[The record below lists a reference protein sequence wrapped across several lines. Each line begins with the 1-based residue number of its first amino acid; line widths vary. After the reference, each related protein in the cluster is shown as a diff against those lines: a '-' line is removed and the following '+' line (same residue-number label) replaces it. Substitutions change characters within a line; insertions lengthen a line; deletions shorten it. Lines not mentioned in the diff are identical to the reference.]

1 MSTSSQDNN
10 KIGLINKLSSISQCT
25 RMDSRTI
32 QYFRLTLNM
41 ILGSIK
47 KNSRCE
53 TLLLA
58 AANDLNISKKIF
70 MTWVNGQSQGKKATP
85 NDIDS
90 WFSQN
95 NITEENIQHCLKTMF
110 PDYSNFNFDLKP
122 NPNVEELKGQS
133 GGGVGIGFLVSLLGM
148 LGVIWQQTDKA
159 STAVGTKAGE
169 VVDTIFDISLNM
181 MLVGRFGDLSEA
193 QLAIDSAKIDL
204 TNAKKLV
211 YDSRTSTI
219 VTLTNLNVNPS
230 IVETLE
236 VVDQIYYNI
245 QGSININTAA
255 QGDEAR
261 YQIPLQLFQSKQ
273 YKKFVDSHKALSD
286 YNNSISKKKTIN
298 KAEAIDVL
306 NVMKTS
312 SSGEGTSNIEP
323 GLVLEIQDDPI
334 FLIKQLN
341 EGDELLGL
349 EIADVANRGRFD
361 RTKAYKVYNDCV
373 LLTEVEERMTKLGT
387 EFYQSSDALLSTIQ
401 TLAEEA
407 LAASNNNMHA
417 LFSSIILQLTIH
429 FTGAVTIMYIASIG
443 M

>member
-181 MLVGRFGDLSEA
+181 MLVGRFGDLSGA

-236 VVDQIYYNI
+236 VV
-245 QGSININTAA
+245 
-255 QGDEAR
+255 R
-261 YQIPLQLFQSKQ
+261 LF
-273 YKKFVDSHKALSD
+273 H
-286 YNNSISKKKTIN
+286 
-298 KAEAIDVL
+298 
-306 NVMKTS
+306 
-312 SSGEGTSNIEP
+312 
-323 GLVLEIQDDPI
+323 
-334 FLIKQLN
+334 
-341 EGDELLGL
+341 
-349 EIADVANRGRFD
+349 
-361 RTKAYKVYNDCV
+361 
-373 LLTEVEERMTKLGT
+373 
-387 EFYQSSDALLSTIQ
+387 
-401 TLAEEA
+401 
-407 LAASNNNMHA
+407 
-417 LFSSIILQLTIH
+417 
-429 FTGAVTIMYIASIG
+429 
-443 M
+443 